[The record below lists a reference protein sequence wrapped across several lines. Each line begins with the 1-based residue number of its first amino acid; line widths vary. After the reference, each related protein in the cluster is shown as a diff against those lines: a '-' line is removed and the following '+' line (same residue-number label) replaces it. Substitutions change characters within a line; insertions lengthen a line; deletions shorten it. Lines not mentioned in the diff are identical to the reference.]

1 MFDSQQLQ
9 PFGCA
14 YVSIFPPDQRG
25 HTSVFHNDPDV
36 GANLTNMVFCVAVH
50 GNTKGEKTT
59 EVHNQLLLYW
69 CCQFDS
75 HTGQGLLWHQPMIPI
90 GMRIEESGTLIRE
103 GGGFALR
110 RDQGGRWKLDLHR
123 VPVDHVEKRVR
134 VSGVVVG
141 DGLID
146 VVAIGPDQLTN

>member
-1 MFDSQQLQ
+1 M
-9 PFGCA
+9 
-14 YVSIFPPDQRG
+14 
-25 HTSVFHNDPDV
+25 T
-36 GANLTNMVFCVAVH
+36 
-50 GNTKGEKTT
+50 
-59 EVHNQLLLYW
+59 
-69 CCQFDS
+69 
-75 HTGQGLLWHQPMIPI
+75 PI